1 MDTERFK
8 KQLDFIIE
16 VDKIKSILRN
26 TILMDSSRKEND
38 ADHSWHMAISALVL
52 KEYSRDIDIDI
63 CKVLKMALIHDI
75 VEIDAGD
82 VFAYGN
88 VDWEEKVLKEKRAA
102 ERIFGLLPEEQ
113 KAEFLSIWNE
123 YEEAKTSE
131 AKFAQAL
138 DSYMPI
144 LHNYMTQGLQW
155 QRLDVTKEKVL
166 SKNRRIERGSKQL
179 WEHIVSIM
187 NDAVEKGYLKP

>member
-8 KQLDFIIE
+8 KQLDFIVE

-38 ADHSWHMAISALVL
+38 AEHSWHMAVTALVL
-52 KEYSRDIDIDI
+52 KEYMDVANIDI

-88 VDWEEKVLKEKRAA
+88 VDWEEKALKEKRAA

-113 KAEFLSIWNE
+113 KAEFLCIWNE

-131 AKFAQAL
+131 AKIAQAL
-138 DSYMPI
+138 DSFMPI
-144 LHNYMTQGLQW
+144 LHNYITQGLQW
-155 QRLDVTKEKVL
+155 QRLDVTREKVL
-166 SKNRRIERGSKQL
+166 SRNRRIERGSEQL
-179 WEHIVSIM
+179 WEYIVSIV
-187 NDAVEKGYLKP
+187 NDAVAKGYLKP

>member
-1 MDTERFK
+1 MGTERFK

-38 ADHSWHMAISALVL
+38 AEHSWHMAISALVL
-52 KEYSRDIDIDI
+52 KEYIHDVDIDI

-82 VFAYGN
+82 VFVYGN
-88 VDWEEKVLKEKRAA
+88 VDWEEKALKEKRAA

-113 KAEFLSIWNE
+113 KTEFLSIWNE
-123 YEEAKTSE
+123 YEEAQTSE
-131 AKFAQAL
+131 AKFTQAL
-138 DSYMPI
+138 DSFMPI

-155 QRLDVTKEKVL
+155 QRLNVTREKVL
-166 SKNRRIERGSKQL
+166 SKNRRIERGSEQL
-179 WEHIVSIM
+179 WEYIVSIV

>member
-1 MDTERFK
+1 MGTERFK

-38 ADHSWHMAISALVL
+38 AEHSWHMAISALVL
-52 KEYSRDIDIDI
+52 KEYIHDVDIDI

-82 VFAYGN
+82 VFVYGN
-88 VDWEEKVLKEKRAA
+88 VDWEEKALKEKRAA

-113 KAEFLSIWNE
+113 KTEFLSIWNE
-123 YEEAKTSE
+123 YEEAQTSE
-131 AKFAQAL
+131 AKFTQAL
-138 DSYMPI
+138 DSFMPI

-155 QRLDVTKEKVL
+155 QRLNVTREKVL
-166 SKNRRIERGSKQL
+166 SKNRRIERGSEQL
-179 WEHIVSIM
+179 WEYIVSIV
-187 NDAVEKGYLKP
+187 NDIVEKGYLKP